1 MLASDEAS
9 YPEPCNIFIYNEDTK
24 YDIPKT
30 VTHVKVDPSVKEIHD
45 RAFKWHQSLVKVEFS
60 EGLERIGS
68 FAFYGCSNLTHIINK
83 LPSTLKEIGDC
94 AFEDCQSLDSIEF
107 PEGLQRIGM
116 GAFGSCRN
124 LKRIKILSALVAI
137 ESNTF
142 SGCHSLV
149 FVDLPEGLQAIGNR
163 CFFQCFGLNN
173 IQIPSSVVTIGA
185 EAFAGC
191 LRLISVHLLGNLRT
205 IEEYTFFHC
214 RSLTHVRLPSTVTRI
229 ERAAFALC
237 SRLISLELPEGLE
250 AIQLNKEREYADRF
264 IEQEYDDRFIYGCI
278 LLVNL
283 VIPQEQY
290 YEPHSDDQETIMDS
304 LMLQHVASSF
314 DDLVGKL
321 KHRFDDLR
329 VHRLCY
335 YQSYY
340 PLTVAMENLREIM
353 DADPSAG
360 NKLDSLGMTPF
371 HILALSQTP
380 KHSLFQALL
389 TVYKVDGIHAMD
401 KFGSTPLNYLCLNH
415 TPDSA
420 MVIQSLLQTIIAQR
434 LHWLGLNRWKLVVL
448 AAMDEALVVEWS
460 CRRREIGRLYFTL
473 ETYERLEAISMLE
486 LALWKLNIN
495 GRKPVQNKEEQIDE
509 EGACSLKGHGLVEP
523 DFSQEEAAD
532 RQSCRIN
539 SGAEVVI
546 PNVLPFLDKVCR
558 NDYYSED

>member
-1 MLASDEAS
+1 MLATDEAS
-9 YPEPCNIFIYNEDTK
+9 DPEPPKVFIYNDDTK
-24 YDIPKT
+24 NDIPKT

-45 RAFKWHQSLVKVEFS
+45 RAFKWRRSLVEVEFS

-68 FAFYGCSNLTHIINK
+68 FAFYGCYNLKYINK

-94 AFEDCQSLDSIEF
+94 GFEECRSLDSIEF
-107 PEGLQRIGM
+107 SQRLQRIGM

-124 LKRIKILSALVAI
+124 LKRIKIPSALVVI

-142 SGCHSLV
+142 SECYSLV
-149 FVDLPEGLQAIGNR
+149 SVDLPEGLQAIGER
-163 CFFQCFGLNN
+163 CFFQCTGLKNM
-173 IQIPSSVVTIGA
+173 QIPSSVVKIGA

-191 LRLISVHLLGNLRT
+191 RQLMSVHLPGNLRT

-214 RSLTHVRLPSTVTRI
+214 SSLTHVRLPSTVTRI
-229 ERAAFALC
+229 EGAAFAQC
-237 SRLISLELPEGLE
+237 TRLISLELPEGLE
-250 AIQLNKEREYADRF
+250 TIQLNKEREYDDRF
-264 IEQEYDDRFIYGCI
+264 IERDYDDRFVYGCRS
-278 LLVNL
+278 LVNL
-283 VIPQEQY
+283 VIPQEQH
-290 YEPHSDDQETIMDS
+290 YEPYNDDQETIMD
-304 LMLQHVASSF
+304 LKLRHVASSF
-314 DDLVGKL
+314 DDLVSKL
-321 KHRFDDLR
+321 EHRFDDLR

-340 PLTVAMENLREIM
+340 PLTEAMENLRQSM

-389 TVYKVDGIHAMD
+389 AVYKVDGIHARD
-401 KFGSTPLNYLCLNH
+401 NFGSTPLNYLCLNH

-420 MVIQSLLQTIIAQR
+420 MVIQSLLQTIITQR
-434 LHWLGLNRWKLVVL
+434 LHWLGLNRWKLDIL

-460 CRRREIGRLYFTL
+460 CRRREIGRLYFKL
-473 ETYERLEAISMLE
+473 ATYERLEAISMLE
-486 LALWKLNIN
+486 LALWKFKIN
-495 GRKPVQNKEEQIDE
+495 GRKPVEKEELGDE
-509 EGACSLKGHGLVEP
+509 GTCSLKRHRLVESN
-523 DFSQEEAAD
+523 FSQEEAAD

-546 PNVLPFLDKVCR
+546 SNVLPFLDKVCR
-558 NDYYSED
+558 DGYYSED